1 MIVYVALCIVYIV
14 PILLSDNI
22 IYALL
27 PISIIVVTKTGMI
40 LPIIMYSEYGRK
52 LDKNVLGVLSI
63 LLV

>member
-1 MIVYVALCIVYIV
+1 MMVYNVALCIVYRV

-40 LPIIMYSEYGRK
+40 LPIIMEYGRK